1 MYESSSEEIVQKT
14 EPKPFSIQLK
24 PSLDVSN
31 NSQSQNE
38 EDDIYFS
45 TNCLLKLKTEIK
57 TTSHLVTKRKLF
69 DSEDS
74 DLKKNLFTSDNAQKS
89 ELKKSSEVLSTEPTS
104 FVVKNINSPRKKYS
118 VIKMVEKKKKKKDN
132 NLFTNKIVETNKKI
146 DKIDK
151 KERLD
156 FYGNVIKKK
165 NKKKIKVS
173 FIDKVTSQP
182 LVSIIDIESFKN
194 YNYIEGLLPEE
205 KTGKS
210 AECVCCLI
218 F

>member
-1 MYESSSEEIVQKT
+1 MDESSEEEIIQKT

-24 PSLDVSN
+24 PFLD
-31 NSQSQNE
+31 NSSQND

-45 TNCLLKLKTEIK
+45 TNCLLKIK
-57 TTSHLVTKRKLF
+57 TDYKTSVQLPNKKKLF
-69 DSEDS
+69 DSD
-74 DLKKNLFTSDNAQKS
+74 DLDFKKNLFPSCNSPKH

-118 VIKMVEKKKKKKDN
+118 VIKMVEKRKNKEK
-132 NLFTNKIVETNKKI
+132 NLFTNKIVETKDVQNN
-146 DKIDK
+146 K

-165 NKKKIKVS
+165 NKKKVKVS
-173 FIDKVTSQP
+173 FIDIVTSQP
-182 LVSIIDIESFKN
+182 LVDYINIESFKN
-194 YNYIEGLLPEE
+194 YNFIEGMPREDCTV
-205 KTGKS
+205 KK